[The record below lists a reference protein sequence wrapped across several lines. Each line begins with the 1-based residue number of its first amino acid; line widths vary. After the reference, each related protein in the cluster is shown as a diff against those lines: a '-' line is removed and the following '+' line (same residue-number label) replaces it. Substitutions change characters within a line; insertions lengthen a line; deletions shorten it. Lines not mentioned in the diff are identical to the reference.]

1 LKGCQSQC
9 FNPYFTG
16 SSTSTIPD
24 GGRDPNDLRVSILI
38 LLEVLLQLSLYT
50 SKKDLENMFQSL
62 FYWKFYFNGFMVAS
76 RNQNWWVSI
85 LILLEVL
92 LQQTARLS
100 CNKLYLRFNPYFT
113 GSSTSTCWRKT
124 GRSAIKRFQ
133 SLFYWKFYFNQ
144 YIKDHKYS
152 LSNVSILILLE
163 VLLQLSFCWRYFSST
178 RGVSILI
185 LLEVLLQLI
194 RSVMTRFQVDI
205 CFNPYFTGSSTS
217 TRKNIENLINKEDGF
232 NPYFTGSSTSTAGNI

>member
-1 LKGCQSQC
+1 MKGCQSQC

-163 VLLQLSFCWRYFSST
+163 VLLQLKKLLEGLDLNEVFQSLFYWKFYFNLQGKKNWKSFDS
-178 RGVSILI
+178 VSILI
-185 LLEVLLQLI
+185 LLEVLLQL
-194 RSVMTRFQVDI
+194 
-205 CFNPYFTGSSTS
+205 SSYW
-217 TRKNIENLINKEDGF
+217 KV
-232 NPYFTGSSTSTAGNI
+232 